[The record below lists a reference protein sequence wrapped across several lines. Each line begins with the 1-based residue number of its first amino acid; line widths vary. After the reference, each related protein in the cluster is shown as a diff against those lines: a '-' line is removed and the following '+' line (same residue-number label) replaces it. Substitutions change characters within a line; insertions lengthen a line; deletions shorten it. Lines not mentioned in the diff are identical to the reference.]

1 MYGKGDE
8 ENITNPI
15 TVKKGE
21 NKNHRKIIKH
31 SKYIDHIIQSQ
42 EIMREIGLGN
52 RSEKLNIQV
61 ISLTEKA
68 KELMEEIQYN
78 LYLSL
83 IN

>member
-1 MYGKGDE
+1 
-8 ENITNPI
+8 
-15 TVKKGE
+15 
-21 NKNHRKIIKH
+21 
-31 SKYIDHIIQSQ
+31 
-42 EIMREIGLGN
+42 MREIGLGN